1 MKSLNL
7 LENLVFSDEN
17 PSAQPVLVDS
27 NARII
32 RFTLKP
38 GQKIKEHFSP
48 NSPVYMVVIKG
59 RGIFTGKD
67 GKGHEFGANSLL
79 IFDKAEQHSIE
90 ALDENLVFI
99 AFLREFS
106 ENIPAEK
113 TGGLLGER

>member
-1 MKSLNL
+1 MKSLGL
-7 LENLVFSDEN
+7 LDDLVFGDEN
-17 PSAQPVLVDS
+17 PNAQPILVDANS
-27 NARII
+27 RIL

-38 GQKIKEHFSP
+38 GQKIKEHLSP
-48 NSPVYMVVIKG
+48 NSPLYIVVIDG
-59 RGIFTGKD
+59 RGIFAGAD
-67 GKGHEFGANSLL
+67 GKGAEFGPNSLL
-79 IFDKAEQHSIE
+79 IFDKAEPHAIE